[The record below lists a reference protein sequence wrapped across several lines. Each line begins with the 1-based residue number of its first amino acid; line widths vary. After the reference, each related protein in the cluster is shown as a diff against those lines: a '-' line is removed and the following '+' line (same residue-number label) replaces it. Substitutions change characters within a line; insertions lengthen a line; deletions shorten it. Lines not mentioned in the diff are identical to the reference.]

1 MAVTMLDVANKAGV
15 SKSTVSRVL
24 NGKNIVRPELVSRVF
39 EAIKDTGY
47 RPNILAQSLSSR
59 QTNFIGFVIANVLFD
74 GPYFSSLMYH
84 AASFCEDSGH
94 QLVMTDGKHSKV
106 EERHAINFLLGM
118 RCTGIIIYPKY
129 LNDKELASII
139 SNADIPIMVINHDI
153 EELPQY
159 AITTDHYQSA
169 VKMMEY
175 IVGQGH
181 KHIAI
186 IRGNVCSGTD
196 KQRYQAYRD
205 VLAKYH
211 LPYQC
216 EREQQGNWTL
226 EGGYLAA
233 QRMLETS
240 VQVTAVLAC
249 NDDMAIGASKAFK
262 KAGLNLPE
270 DISITGFDNSNVG
283 EYLSPSLTSV
293 HIPLKKMTQ
302 KAILNI
308 LGEHKKAA
316 AIDTSASIIIR
327 DSVHPMLP
335 PMTT

>member
-1 MAVTMLDVANKAGV
+1 MAVTMLEVANKAGV

-39 EAIKDTGY
+39 EAIKETGY

-106 EERHAINFLLGM
+106 EERHAINFLLDM
-118 RCTGIIIYPKY
+118 RCAGIIIYPKY
-129 LNDKELASII
+129 LNEKELASII
-139 SNADIPIMVINHDI
+139 ASSDIPIMVINHKI
-153 EELPQY
+153 EERPQY

-169 VKMMEY
+169 LKMMEY
-175 IVGQGH
+175 IVEQGH
-181 KHIAI
+181 KQIAI

-205 VLAKYH
+205 VLEKYH
-211 LPYQC
+211 LPYQGNQ
-216 EREQQGNWTL
+216 EQQGNWTL
-226 EGGYLAA
+226 KGGYLAA
-233 QRMLETS
+233 QRILETS
-240 VQVTAVLAC
+240 PQITAVLAC
-249 NDDMAIGASKAFK
+249 NDEMAIGASKAFK
-262 KAGLNLPE
+262 KAGLSLPE
-270 DISITGFDNSNVG
+270 EMSVVGFDNSNVG

-293 HIPLKKMTQ
+293 DIPLKALTQ

-308 LGEHKKAA
+308 LGEHEKAA
-316 AIDTSASIIIR
+316 AIDTSASIIFR
-327 DSVHPMLP
+327 ESVHRM
-335 PMTT
+335 MTE

>member
-94 QLVMTDGKHSKV
+94 QLVMTDGKRSKV
-106 EERHAINFLLGM
+106 EERHAINFLLDM
-118 RCTGIIIYPKY
+118 CCTGIIIYPKY

-233 QRMLETS
+233 QRLLETS

-262 KAGLNLPE
+262 KAGLSLPE
-270 DISITGFDNSNVG
+270 EMSVVGFDNSNVG

-293 HIPLKKMTQ
+293 NIPLKALTQ

-308 LGEHKKAA
+308 LGEHEKAV
-316 AIDTSASIIIR
+316 AIDTSASIIFR
-327 DSVHPMLP
+327 ESVHQM
-335 PMTT
+335 MTE